1 MKKIISLI
9 CICVLSL
16 SLFGCSKPENHVD
29 LTSNVSC
36 KLLDVL
42 TVTNETDNSTYYYYL
57 ASIKNKGKKPF
68 NTQELY
74 YTVTD
79 NNEKDISVIDK
90 YQSTPTYAISK
101 GQSTYIYGYIGFP
114 NNDQKN
120 LGLSFNKKKQFLPF
134 KAFDIRK
141 ASDKNVKDS
150 KDMKYVFFEDDA
162 LKISVDGSKA
172 KYVYENNET
181 VLKNVKIRYEN
192 KTESRITV
200 PYITPSA
207 TLEGID
213 LSGKGEFSSIEDIQ
227 KKDFSTNGMA
237 PKTQS
242 FKAKVTGYML
252 YFLDSKQTINAEI
265 EFHFENAA
273 PDFTDKSTKPFVVN
287 MNSKAFGKSNTFKI
301 GLE

>member
-1 MKKIISLI
+1 M
-9 CICVLSL
+9 
-16 SLFGCSKPENHVD
+16 F
-29 LTSNVSC
+29 
-36 KLLDVL
+36 LD
-42 TVTNETDNSTYYYYL
+42 
-57 ASIKNKGKKPF
+57 
-68 NTQELY
+68 
-74 YTVTD
+74 
-79 NNEKDISVIDK
+79 
-90 YQSTPTYAISK
+90 
-101 GQSTYIYGYIGFP
+101 
-114 NNDQKN
+114 
-120 LGLSFNKKKQFLPF
+120 
-134 KAFDIRK
+134 
-141 ASDKNVKDS
+141 
-150 KDMKYVFFEDDA
+150 DDA

-213 LSGKGEFSSIEDIQ
+213 LSGKGEFSSMEDIQ

>member
-1 MKKIISLI
+1 MKKIVSML
-9 CICVLSL
+9 CVCVLSL
-16 SLFGCSKPENHVD
+16 SLFGCSKPENNVE
-29 LTSNVSC
+29 LKKNVSC
-36 KLLDVL
+36 QLLDVL
-42 TVTNETDNSTYYYYL
+42 TITNDTDNSTYYYYL
-57 ASIKNKGKKPF
+57 ASVENKGKKPYDTK
-68 NTQELY
+68 NLI

-79 NNEKDISVIDK
+79 DNEKDISVIDK
-90 YQSTPTYAISK
+90 YQSTPSYIINK
-101 GQSTYIYGYIGFP
+101 GQNTYIYGYIGFP

-120 LGLSFNKKKQFLPF
+120 LGLSFNNKKQFLPF

-150 KDMKYVFFEDDA
+150 KDKKYVFFEDDA

-213 LSGKGEFSSIEDIQ
+213 LSGKGEFSSMEDIQ
-227 KKDFSTNGMA
+227 KMDFSTNGMA

-273 PDFTDKSTKPFVVN
+273 PDFTDKSTKPVVVN

>member
-1 MKKIISLI
+1 M
-9 CICVLSL
+9 
-16 SLFGCSKPENHVD
+16 
-29 LTSNVSC
+29 
-36 KLLDVL
+36 
-42 TVTNETDNSTYYYYL
+42 
-57 ASIKNKGKKPF
+57 
-68 NTQELY
+68 
-74 YTVTD
+74 
-79 NNEKDISVIDK
+79 
-90 YQSTPTYAISK
+90 
-101 GQSTYIYGYIGFP
+101 
-114 NNDQKN
+114 
-120 LGLSFNKKKQFLPF
+120 PF

-150 KDMKYVFFEDDA
+150 KDKKYVFFEDDA

-213 LSGKGEFSSIEDIQ
+213 LSSKGEFSSIEDIQ

-252 YFLDSKQTINAEI
+252 YF
-265 EFHFENAA
+265 
-273 PDFTDKSTKPFVVN
+273 
-287 MNSKAFGKSNTFKI
+287 
-301 GLE
+301 

>member
-1 MKKIISLI
+1 ML
-9 CICVLSL
+9 CVCVLSL

-120 LGLSFNKKKQFLPF
+120 LGLSFNNKKQFLPF

-141 ASDKNVKDS
+141 ASDKNVNDS
-150 KDMKYVFFEDDA
+150 KDTKYTFFEDDT
-162 LKISVDGSKA
+162 LQIGVDASKA
-172 KYVYENNET
+172 SYVYGNGET
-181 VLKNVKIRYEN
+181 VLKNIKITYKN
-192 KTESRITV
+192 KTDSRIIV
-200 PYITPSA
+200 PYLTPSA
-207 TLEGID
+207 TLEGVD
-213 LSGKGEFSSIEDIQ
+213 LSNKY
-227 KKDFSTNGMA
+227 DFANMDEIKSHDFTTNGMA

-242 FKAKVTGYML
+242 FKADVTGYVL
-252 YFLDSKQTINAEI
+252 YFLDKKQTVNTEI
-265 EFHFENAA
+265 EFHFEKAA
-273 PDFTDKSTKPFVVN
+273 PDFTDKSTKPFVVH

>member
-1 MKKIISLI
+1 M
-9 CICVLSL
+9 
-16 SLFGCSKPENHVD
+16 
-29 LTSNVSC
+29 
-36 KLLDVL
+36 
-42 TVTNETDNSTYYYYL
+42 
-57 ASIKNKGKKPF
+57 
-68 NTQELY
+68 
-74 YTVTD
+74 
-79 NNEKDISVIDK
+79 
-90 YQSTPTYAISK
+90 
-101 GQSTYIYGYIGFP
+101 
-114 NNDQKN
+114 
-120 LGLSFNKKKQFLPF
+120 GLSFNNKKQFLPF

-150 KDMKYVFFEDDA
+150 KDKKYVFFEDDT

-181 VLKNVKIRYEN
+181 VLKNIKIRYEN
-192 KTESRITV
+192 KTDSRITV

-207 TLEGID
+207 TLEGVD
-213 LSGKGEFSSIEDIQ
+213 LSGKGEFSSMEQIQ
-227 KKDFSTNGMA
+227 KHDFTTNGMA

-265 EFHFENAA
+265 EFHFEDAA

>member
-1 MKKIISLI
+1 MKKIVSML
-9 CICVLSL
+9 CVCVLSL
-16 SLFGCSKPENHVD
+16 SLFGCSKPENNVE
-29 LTSNVSC
+29 LKKNVSC
-36 KLLDVL
+36 QMLDVL
-42 TVTNETDNSTYYYYL
+42 TITNDTDNSTYYYYL
-57 ASIKNKGKKPF
+57 ASVENKGKKPYDTK
-68 NTQELY
+68 NLI

-79 NNEKDISVIDK
+79 DNEKDISVIDK
-90 YQSTPTYAISK
+90 YQSTPSYIINK
-101 GQSTYIYGYIGFP
+101 GQNTYIYGYIGFP

-150 KDMKYVFFEDDA
+150 KDKKYVFFEDDA

-213 LSGKGEFSSIEDIQ
+213 LSGKGEFSSMEDIQ

-237 PKTQS
+237 PK
-242 FKAKVTGYML
+242 
-252 YFLDSKQTINAEI
+252 
-265 EFHFENAA
+265 
-273 PDFTDKSTKPFVVN
+273 
-287 MNSKAFGKSNTFKI
+287 
-301 GLE
+301 